1 MSLPQKVTITE
12 GPGNWQ
18 FPAVT
23 IPKLSLRSTIPAI
36 EAAQKTSIDPPGKL
50 HSAPD
55 ALRYSPQK

>member
-36 EAAQKTSIDPPGKL
+36 EAAQKTSIEPPGK
-50 HSAPD
+50 
-55 ALRYSPQK
+55 